1 MTEPIL
7 RGKHLYL
14 RPIRIDDAVALAAA
28 NHLEEETGFQE
39 DGRVPMSILSF
50 ASWIGAIPESDIVF
64 AVCLNGSDTCIGTM
78 SIRNIDRVNGTAETG
93 SGLTR
98 QEDRG
103 RGLGTEAKR
112 LLLEYAFSELGLS
125 ALSSTVYEGNTR
137 SARALEKQGYRLAG
151 RLTAN
156 ALGAGGVFGD
166 TLVFDITRED
176 WARSTSP
183 TRCQHE

>member
-1 MTEPIL
+1 MF
-7 RGKHLYL
+7 L
-14 RPIRIDDAVALAAA
+14 RPIRMDDAVALAAA
-28 NHLEEETGFQE
+28 NHLEEETGLQE

-50 ASWIGAIPESDIVF
+50 VSWIGTISENEIVF
-64 AVCLNGSDTCIGTM
+64 AVCLNGSETCIGTM

-112 LLLEYAFSELGLS
+112 LLLEYAFGELGLH
-125 ALSSTVYEGNTR
+125 ALSSTVYEGNLR
-137 SARALEKQGYRLAG
+137 SARALEKQGYKLAG

-156 ALGAGGVFGD
+156 VLGAGGVFGD

-176 WARSTSP
+176 WARSASATK
-183 TRCQHE
+183 RQHQ